1 MVNFKFMKPFMN
13 HRNNSTRSIWFVTH
27 DYSFQSMKDA
37 IDTCLPE
44 KKENNAGPAFIACN
58 KYLKI

>member
-1 MVNFKFMKPFMN
+1 MN